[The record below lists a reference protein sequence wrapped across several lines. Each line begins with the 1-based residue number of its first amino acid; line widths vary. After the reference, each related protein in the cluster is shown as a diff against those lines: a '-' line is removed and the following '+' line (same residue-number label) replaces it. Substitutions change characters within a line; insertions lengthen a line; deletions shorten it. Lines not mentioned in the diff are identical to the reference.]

1 MNERHTI
8 TLNAKAFDTLKSFGR
23 FGESINELILRLMRT
38 VEDFQKVN
46 MNQIE

>member
-23 FGESINELILRLMRT
+23 FGESVQRINTEAD
-38 VEDFQKVN
+38 EDGGRFSEGEYESN
-46 MNQIE
+46 